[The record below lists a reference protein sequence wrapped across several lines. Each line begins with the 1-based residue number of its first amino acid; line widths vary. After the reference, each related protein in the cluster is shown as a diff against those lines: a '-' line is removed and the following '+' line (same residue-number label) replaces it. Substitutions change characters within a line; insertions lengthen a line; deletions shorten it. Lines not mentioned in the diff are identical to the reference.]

1 MAKHTWADGEVI
13 TADLMNAL
21 ETTADTANTTATAA
35 KSTADTAKST
45 AEAAQSTAT
54 TAQAGAM
61 TGTAAQLTKLATP
74 ESATAAE
81 IATLVNTIVDQLIA
95 RGVSKA

>member
-1 MAKHTWADGEVI
+1 MAKHTWVEGEVI

-21 ETTADTANTTATAA
+21 ETTADTANTTAT
-35 KSTADTAKST
+35 TAKST

>member
-1 MAKHTWADGEVI
+1 MAKHTWVEGEVI

-35 KSTADTAKST
+35 KSTA
-45 AEAAQSTAT
+45 EAAQRAAT

>member
-1 MAKHTWADGEVI
+1 MAKHTWVEGEVI

-35 KSTADTAKST
+35 KSTA
-45 AEAAQSTAT
+45 E
-54 TAQAGAM
+54 
-61 TGTAAQLTKLATP
+61 AAQLTKLATP

>member
-1 MAKHTWADGEVI
+1 MAKHTWVEGEVI

-21 ETTADTANTTATAA
+21 ETTADTANTTAT
-35 KSTADTAKST
+35 TAKST

-81 IATLVNTIVDQLIA
+81 IATLVNAIVDQLIA

>member
-1 MAKHTWADGEVI
+1 MAKHTWIEGEVI

-21 ETTADTANTTATAA
+21 ETTADTANTTATA
-35 KSTADTAKST
+35 AKST

-95 RGVSKA
+95 RGVSRA

>member
-1 MAKHTWADGEVI
+1 MAKHTWVEGEVI

-35 KSTADTAKST
+35 KSTA
-45 AEAAQSTAT
+45 EAARSAAT

>member
-1 MAKHTWADGEVI
+1 MAKHTWVEGEVI

-35 KSTADTAKST
+35 KSTA
-45 AEAAQSTAT
+45 EAAQSAAT

>member
-1 MAKHTWADGEVI
+1 MAKHTWIEGEVI

-21 ETTADTANTTATAA
+21 ET
-35 KSTADTAKST
+35 TADTAKST

-95 RGVSKA
+95 RGVSRA